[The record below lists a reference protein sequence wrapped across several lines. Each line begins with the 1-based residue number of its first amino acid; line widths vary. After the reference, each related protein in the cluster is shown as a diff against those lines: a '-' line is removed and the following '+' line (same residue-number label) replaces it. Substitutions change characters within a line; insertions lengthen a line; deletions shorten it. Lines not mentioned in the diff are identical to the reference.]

1 MGACG
6 GRSAVVV
13 VNSKVNPNLKKLKYE
28 LIQLN
33 LKAPEFSETILTDL
47 DLEYCAKYSIG
58 PFFLNKNNTNFFSQ
72 VFKSEVKSS
81 YDSMVLFTQYDSYI
95 KKDKLTEKNIEE
107 LKQFI
112 LSKNILNLDSLTEEE
127 LRNNLLYCTNNIF
140 RIEMYFKI
148 LKEIPLSPSF
158 QQEHG
163 EGNEE
168 SISESQ
174 DSYLSKSKKQI
185 FLDIYRTYPHNLIS
199 EDPVYCNNFYSIL
212 YEISIRNS
220 NIAYTQGM
228 NFLCGFILMLCGN
241 KKDESF
247 YFFTKILSLPSKKF
261 SLCFEQCFF
270 LGFTLLKKYVELFNE
285 LLQKNHPELYERVT
299 SIGVISEVW
308 FGKWIM
314 LLFVTNF
321 EFEQCLKF
329 WDIILAYGL
338 DSLICICLSVCDI
351 LKEKIMKCETI
362 DQFNQVIHN
371 GKVKLSP
378 KEKGELYK
386 LVYSNIKS
394 NKYDL

>member
-13 VNSKVNPNLKKLKYE
+13 ANSKVKPNFKKLKYE
-28 LIQLN
+28 PIQLN
-33 LKAPEFSETILTDL
+33 LNVPKFNETVLTGL

-58 PFFLNKNNTNFFSQ
+58 PFFLNKNNSNLFAQ
-72 VFKSEVKSS
+72 VFKNEVKSS

-107 LKQFI
+107 LNQFI
-112 LSKNILNLDSLTEEE
+112 LSKNILNLDSLSEEE
-127 LRNNLLYCTNNIF
+127 LKNNMLYCTNNIF
-140 RIEMYFKI
+140 RIQMYFKI
-148 LKEIPLSPSF
+148 LQKIPLSPSF

-163 EGNEE
+163 IGNEE
-168 SISESQ
+168 SVCEEQ

-185 FLDIYRTYPHNLIS
+185 FLDIYRTFPYNSIF
-199 EDPVYCNNFYSIL
+199 EDPVYCNNFYTIL

-241 KKDESF
+241 KRDESF
-247 YFFTKILSLPSKKF
+247 YFFSKILSLPSKKF

-270 LGFTLLKKYVELFNE
+270 LGFTLLNKYVELFNE
-285 LLQKNHPELYERVT
+285 LLQKNHQELYEKII
-299 SIGVISEVW
+299 SIGVIPEVW

-314 LLFVTNF
+314 LLFLTNF

-329 WDIILAYGL
+329 WDIILSHGL
-338 DSLICICLSVCDI
+338 DSLMCICLSVCDI
-351 LKEKIMKCETI
+351 LKDKIMKCETI

-386 LVYSNIKS
+386 LIYLNIKT
-394 NKYDL
+394 NKYNL